1 MTPLV
6 RGLLIGAVQVALV
19 AGVGGQ
25 LLYDRATLPRAWAET
40 VAVDP
45 TLPIRGRYV
54 ELRLA
59 IKVDGDAALAQGRPG
74 HREAW
79 VRLYAGEDRL
89 AGRLQQ
95 PYADVPGVFRISEL
109 TTTSGP
115 RWVLDPPVLYFIPE
129 HAIDPSRPLPEGQEL
144 WAEVSVPHKG
154 PPRPIR
160 LGIRREGRVEPLEGL
175 D

>member
-25 LLYDRATLPRAWAET
+25 LLYDRSTLPRAWAET
-40 VAVDP
+40 VAFDP
-45 TLPIRGRYV
+45 VLPIRGRYV

-59 IKVDGDAALAQGRPG
+59 VAVDGDVALAQGRPG
-74 HREAW
+74 QREAW
-79 VRLYAGEDRL
+79 VRLYAGKDRL

-95 PYADVPGVFRISEL
+95 PYVDAPGVFRITER
-109 TTTSGP
+109 TTAAGSH
-115 RWVLDPPVLYFIPE
+115 WVLDPPVLYFIPE
-129 HAIDPSRPLPEGQEL
+129 HAIDPSVLQPGQVL
-144 WAEVSVPHKG
+144 WAEVTLPPTG

-160 LGIRREGRVEPLEGL
+160 LEVR
-175 D
+175 

>member
-6 RGLLIGAVQVALV
+6 RGLVIGAVQVALV
-19 AGVGGQ
+19 AGVGGK

-45 TLPIRGRYV
+45 ILPIRGRYV

-59 IKVDGDAALAQGRPG
+59 VAVDGDAALVRGRPG

-79 VRLYAGEDRL
+79 VQLYAGKRGL

-95 PYADVPGVFRISEL
+95 PYADAPGVFRITEV
-109 TTTSGP
+109 TTVSGP
-115 RWVLDPPVLYFIPE
+115 RWVLDPSVLYFIPE
-129 HAIDPSRPLPEGQEL
+129 HAIDPSRLQPGQVL
-144 WAEVSVPHKG
+144 WAEVTLPPTG
-154 PPRPIR
+154 PPRPVQLQVR
-160 LGIRREGRVEPLEGL
+160 
-175 D
+175 